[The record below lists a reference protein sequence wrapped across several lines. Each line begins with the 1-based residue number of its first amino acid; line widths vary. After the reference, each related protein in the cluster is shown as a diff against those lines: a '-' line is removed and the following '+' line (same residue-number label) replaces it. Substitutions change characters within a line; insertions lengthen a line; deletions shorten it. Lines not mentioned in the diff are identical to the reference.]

1 MVRKYRVV
9 CKSCAHIMGVFD
21 KPDIECPLVCDE
33 CGEHRIAVEGF
44 ESTETEQLDFE
55 ILLTNKR
62 TNASKR
68 CGFFI
73 SKEVVEKN
81 KKNLNKMRVLMAT
94 EIASA
99 ISMIVK
105 PDALLVDLLKGVE

>member
-1 MVRKYRVV
+1 MKYKIICRN
-9 CKSCAHIMGVFD
+9 CLKKFGETD
-21 KPDIECPLVCDE
+21 KPDAELPTKCDE
-33 CGEHRIAVEGF
+33 CNGTQIAMVENRT
-44 ESTETEQLDFE
+44 TEAEQLDFD
-55 ILLTNKR
+55 ILIVNKR
-62 TNASKR
+62 TNVSKR

-81 KKNLNKMRVLMAT
+81 KKNLNKMRAIMAT